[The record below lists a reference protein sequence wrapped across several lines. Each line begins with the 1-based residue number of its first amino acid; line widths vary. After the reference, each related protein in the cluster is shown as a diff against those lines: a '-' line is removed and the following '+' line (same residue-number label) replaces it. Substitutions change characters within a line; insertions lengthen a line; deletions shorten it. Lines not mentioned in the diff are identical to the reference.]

1 MSPNSGLPPDV
12 FWNVELKAVS
22 SALLR
27 HRWTQSVETFS
38 GVALAKPEVQVKRP
52 PWRSPTPQRPSRT
65 IGPGESLFLDNE
77 LTDLDQRKHI

>member
-12 FWNVELKAVS
+12 FLNVELKAVS

-52 PWRSPTPQRPSRT
+52 PWRSQYRSDPAGQ
-65 IGPGESLFLDNE
+65 LDRE
-77 LTDLDQRKHI
+77 KVCS